1 MIVIVIMG
9 VLAAVAVP
17 NLFGVIERSR
27 EKLDLMKLWYV
38 KNAVERNL
46 IGHDY
51 SIFTSISGAMTGN
64 WGDACKKSSTLD
76 NYLLDKSGMTL
87 FGVDVA
93 QATSRFRKG
102 TANTDDAYSSGK

>member
-1 MIVIVIMG
+1 MRQKGFSLIEIMIVIVFMG

-46 IGHDY
+46 IGHD
-51 SIFTSISGAMTGN
+51 FFLHFQ
-64 WGDACKKSSTLD
+64 K
-76 NYLLDKSGMTL
+76 
-87 FGVDVA
+87 
-93 QATSRFRKG
+93 
-102 TANTDDAYSSGK
+102 

>member
-1 MIVIVIMG
+1 MFAIRQKGFSLIEIMIVIVFMG

-46 IGHDY
+46 IGHD
-51 SIFTSISGAMTGN
+51 FFLHFQ
-64 WGDACKKSSTLD
+64 K
-76 NYLLDKSGMTL
+76 
-87 FGVDVA
+87 
-93 QATSRFRKG
+93 
-102 TANTDDAYSSGK
+102 

>member
-1 MIVIVIMG
+1 MLNKVTHSRNLRDTLVSQEGFTLIELMVVIIIMG
-9 VLAAVAVP
+9 ILAAVAVP

-51 SIFTSISGAMTGN
+51 SIFTSISGATTGN
-64 WGDACKKSSTLD
+64 WGMPVKSRAHWKIT
-76 NYLLDKSGMTL
+76 
-87 FGVDVA
+87 F
-93 QATSRFRKG
+93 
-102 TANTDDAYSSGK
+102 

>member
-46 IGHDY
+46 IGHDFFSTFPKVTKLDTILY
-51 SIFTSISGAMTGN
+51 FITDSTCVPENPEMVPRELRLALGN
-64 WGDACKKSSTLD
+64 LS
-76 NYLLDKSGMTL
+76 
-87 FGVDVA
+87 
-93 QATSRFRKG
+93 
-102 TANTDDAYSSGK
+102 